1 MCFCIRL
8 SFLKLFTLLQYA
20 IHLLAKHFPNNTI
33 IKGVLHSAA
42 SSLSVSGSVANRNLR
57 VQKFIITFNFIIMRK
72 SYLPPTAECIC
83 VDTFIIAA
91 SNEAGKARN
100 VSYEEEEDYDT
111 EGGWGNIWGKMQ

>member
-1 MCFCIRL
+1 
-8 SFLKLFTLLQYA
+8 
-20 IHLLAKHFPNNTI
+20 
-33 IKGVLHSAA
+33 
-42 SSLSVSGSVANRNLR
+42 
-57 VQKFIITFNFIIMRK
+57 MRK

-100 VSYEEEEDYDT
+100 VNYEEEEDYDT